1 MTEQRRKP
9 QVNTVQPQSLVAFDS
24 PRKKM
29 SDFTYDNK
37 FSYPFCSCCVDCKLC
52 CCGTF
57 CLPCLICDLYKDAKE
72 GSCSACWQCF
82 TYSILI
88 KPLCCCCSN
97 LSMLRTK
104 IRGAYKLHGS
114 IQEDIFYTGC
124 CPCCAAIQLK
134 LEMRT
139 QGIAN

>member
-1 MTEQRRKP
+1 MDSKRRNNNRLNQTGASVITTSP
-9 QVNTVQPQSLVAFDS
+9 QKNLSEL
-24 PRKKM
+24 
-29 SDFTYDNK
+29 TYDNK
-37 FSYPFCSCCVDCKLC
+37 FNYDFCSCCVDCKLC

-57 CLPCLICDLYKDAKE
+57 CLPCLVCDMFQDAKE

-82 TYSILI
+82 TLLWPCSGF
-88 KPLCCCCSN
+88 CWSN

-114 IQEDIFYTGC
+114 VQEDILYSGI

-134 LEMRT
+134 LEMRS
-139 QGIAN
+139 QGITI